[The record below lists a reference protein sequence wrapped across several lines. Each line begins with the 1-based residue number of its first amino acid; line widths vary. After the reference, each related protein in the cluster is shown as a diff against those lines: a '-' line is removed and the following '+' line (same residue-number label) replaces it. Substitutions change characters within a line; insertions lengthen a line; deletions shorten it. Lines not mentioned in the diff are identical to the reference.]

1 LKPTKLVKQNMI
13 ILIIIYIIIF
23 IVTTNKIIYLK
34 RVPMIHILLGNIEKE
49 KEWRRE
55 KKLKILETNKA
66 LMSCGIYFVVVKYM
80 HNK

>member
-49 KEWRRE
+49 KE
-55 KKLKILETNKA
+55 
-66 LMSCGIYFVVVKYM
+66 
-80 HNK
+80 